1 VQVLLRAEDEVS
13 LDRRRGEDMKHN
25 HALSASASCIL
36 APHSNK
42 IAVLLLSRCMWP
54 PMRMR
59 ALVARALA
67 QRLHAVLTL
76 QCCLRVKRARSR
88 CRRLAEVLP
97 PALYRSLRCLA
108 AVKLIQRV
116 FISHRV
122 KSLFKHCPFKP

>member
-1 VQVLLRAEDEVS
+1 MQVLLRAEDEVS
-13 LDRRRGEDMKHN
+13 LDRRRVDGMKHDRVLV
-25 HALSASASCIL
+25 LSASTTCIL
-36 APHSNK
+36 APHSNN

-97 PALYRSLRCLA
+97 PALYRSQRCLA

-122 KSLFKHCPFKP
+122 KALF